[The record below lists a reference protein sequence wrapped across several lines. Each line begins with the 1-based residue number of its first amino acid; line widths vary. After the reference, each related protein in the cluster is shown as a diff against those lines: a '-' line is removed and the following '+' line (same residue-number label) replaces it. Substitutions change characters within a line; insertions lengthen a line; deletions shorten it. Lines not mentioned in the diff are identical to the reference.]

1 MLPQIRAHPAELI
14 IHALP
19 AEMLMFARTRS
30 MAPTIAAIFA
40 IGVAF
45 TLPALGQDTL
55 YNNGPD
61 GNSGYFHVNFG
72 AITTNSFSLPNSA
85 TLSYANLTIYAV
97 DDGNPPV
104 RLKWTITT
112 EPFGGTVEG
121 EGFVFVNLL
130 QDPYPTRSQFFAWKI
145 GFAMPDVTL
154 PAGTYYLQ
162 IEDVVTLW
170 YTYAF
175 WAQSSGGSSQAF
187 YEPIGANGAGGVSQV
202 PSESFSILGQWSSAQ
217 PEETG
222 PRN

>member
-1 MLPQIRAHPAELI
+1 MFERRVSFTLSLAIPFAISLAL
-14 IHALP
+14 ALP
-19 AEMLMFARTRS
+19 AA
-30 MAPTIAAIFA
+30 
-40 IGVAF
+40 
-45 TLPALGQDTL
+45 GQDTL
-55 YNNGPD
+55 YDNGPD
-61 GNSGYFHVNFG
+61 GNSGYYHVNFG
-72 AITTNSFSLPNSA
+72 AITTNSFSLPGGA

-170 YTYAF
+170 DTFAF
-175 WAQSSGGSSQAF
+175 WAQSGGGSSQAY

-217 PEETG
+217 P
-222 PRN
+222 